1 MTNPYDNRG
10 NDWQD
15 TNPPT
20 QQFPPQSPG
29 PYQYGAQD
37 QSQWNHYAPHQAPP
51 HQQDWDYSAQWGQEP
66 EPQKSK
72 APIYVL
78 IGVVAAAVIGAGAYF
93 VVRGTGAGTG
103 EPQTQT
109 VVVTSTSQ
117 RPASS
122 AAPVPSSRPARATT
136 TTSEKPRTF
145 GAGEPR
151 TSLTSPEFAKAVGED
166 FAAYYT
172 EHKKP
177 PTRLNTFSPRTE
189 RYYDMSCQPTSGGF
203 TCSGGN
209 NAVVFIPEN

>member
-15 TNPPT
+15 PNPPT

-51 HQQDWDYSAQWGQEP
+51 QQDWNYTNQWGQEP
-66 EPQKSK
+66 EQKKSK
-72 APIYVL
+72 APIYIL
-78 IGVVAAAVIGAGAYF
+78 AGVVGAIVLGAGAFF
-93 VVRGTGAGTG
+93 VYTGTGGGTG

-109 VVVTSTSQ
+109 IVVTSTSQ
-117 RPASS
+117 RPSSS
-122 AAPVPSSRPARATT
+122 AAPAPSAHPTRPVE

-151 TSLTSPEFAKAVGED
+151 TSLTSDRFAKAVGED
-166 FAAYYT
+166 FAAYYR
-172 EHKKP
+172 ENKKP
-177 PTRLNTFSPRTE
+177 PTHLNTYSPVTKQ
-189 RYYDMSCQPTSGGF
+189 YYDMSCQPASGGF

-209 NAVVFIPEN
+209 NAVVFIPEE